1 MFVTTALVFLFMVTD
16 SLPPSP
22 DLSTVVFP
30 EPPLHVV
37 RRINVL
43 GLGGCIGDITGVKST
58 IDTKYLT
65 LHAAYRKR
73 HEWTT
78 IRSGHFVGALDLF
91 YDHLHLKPSVS
102 GFILQHQ
109 HDYIYTSPR
118 IDFSAPTPWAIVWG
132 QSSLDL
138 WRIDGSHQFEYQ
150 TDLQVI
156 FDKMKY
162 KPHFEITGLYTSQR
176 MRAEAAWNMHIRNL
190 HVSVRSPIAYDFPSP
205 SLTIQYRD
213 PVVTMRGTVRSGS
226 VYHTLKSYFD
236 PDLPIAY
243 TTIVPEESLRLSASL
258 TIAADLYHHIIRID
272 GSYDNWY
279 NKISVDD
286 SFHLTSVSDIQEFG
300 VTLTASDS
308 LQIRSLSAANALSV
322 QYHWD
327 DKELPL
333 IPIWTVQDSIILRL
347 AAFDVAFNTLFR
359 SQHDG
364 VTKTLPDILRMD
376 GELGITITAFRLFF
390 RISNMT
396 DTRAEWCDEFFLS
409 GRYYA
414 GGLTIKHT
422 F

>member
-1 MFVTTALVFLFMVTD
+1 MTIALIFLIAATD

-22 DLSTVVFP
+22 DLSSVVFP

-37 RRINVL
+37 RRINVV
-43 GLGGCIGDITGVKST
+43 GLGGYAGDIIGVNSI
-58 IDTKYLT
+58 IDTKNIT
-65 LHAAYRKR
+65 LHATYMKR
-73 HEWTT
+73 DEWA
-78 IRSGHFVGALDLF
+78 IIHSGYFDGYLYLI
-91 YDHLHLKPSVS
+91 YDNLHLKPSVS
-102 GFILQHQ
+102 GFTLQHQ
-109 HDYIYTSPR
+109 HDYIYTSPG

-132 QSSLDL
+132 QSALDL
-138 WRIDGSHQFEYQ
+138 WRIDGSHQFEYRA
-150 TDLQVI
+150 DMQVI
-156 FDKMKY
+156 FDKMIY

-190 HVSVRSPIAYDFPSP
+190 HVSVRSPLAYDFPSP

-243 TTIVPEESLRLSASL
+243 TTIVPEESLRLSGSL
-258 TIAADLYHHIIRID
+258 TIAADLYRHILRID

-300 VTLTASDS
+300 MKLTAGDS
-308 LQIRSLSAANALSV
+308 LQLRFLSAANALSV
-322 QYHWD
+322 RYHWAD
-327 DKELPL
+327 TELPL
-333 IPIWTVQDSIILRL
+333 IPTWTVQDSIVLRL

-359 SQHDG
+359 SRHDG

-376 GELGITITAFRLFF
+376 GELGITVTAFRLFF
-390 RISNMT
+390 RINNIT
-396 DTRAEWCDEFFLS
+396 DTRYEWCDGFFLS
-409 GRYYA
+409 GRHYA